1 MQLRKACKDGEM
13 AVVAALIGRGASV
26 HSYDEA
32 FERTPLHFAAQ
43 AGHRDICALL
53 VKHGAA
59 VDAVDISCVAPLH
72 LAAERGYAGT
82 CEWLCRSGGASVCAK
97 TPSGSTALHYAANN
111 NHRETA
117 AVLLAVMKDDG
128 FVRNAGGILSA
139 RCFKHMWCRGSS
151 MLACV
156 PRCAETYA
164 QLLRSWQWSSPIP
177 DHDPSGELA

>member
-128 FVRNAGGILSA
+128 FVRNAG
-139 RCFKHMWCRGSS
+139 
-151 MLACV
+151 
-156 PRCAETYA
+156 EYA
-164 QLLRSWQWSSPIP
+164 YDDFRNNWGATPP
-177 DHDPSGELA
+177 ELAREKGHLRLAEMLEAEVAVATFTQAKK